1 MPTTESSS
9 SFAGSKTHERKF
21 VQTGRPY
28 RGFGSDVADL
38 SKGLRTCPARS
49 RSVRP
54 DLHPMYMGEHRHLR
68 PNRKTRAM
76 SAAYLSRRHDSA
88 GPPASSRSASTLDS
102 VPAIL
107 RRHRRQEYRLTRP
120 VFQVGRHRRHSRIAS
135 ALPSCNPRALR
146 FAPKIHYVGPQVLQ
160 PPLQHMHMEE

>member
-28 RGFGSDVADL
+28 RGFGSDVAGL
-38 SKGLRTCPARS
+38 SKGLSTCPARS

-54 DLHPMYMGEHRHLR
+54 DSHPMYMGEHRHLR

-88 GPPASSRSASTLDS
+88 GPPASSRSASTSDS
-102 VPAIL
+102 VPAIR

-120 VFQVGRHRRHSRIAS
+120 VFQVVGHRCCSHIAS
-135 ALPSCNPRALR
+135 ALPSCNPRHCASR
-146 FAPKIHYVGPQVLQ
+146 PKSTTLSR
-160 PPLQHMHMEE
+160 